1 MERRPDSHFGEGPLK
16 AEDEYDDEDEGRY
29 SSLSWMR
36 KPPLNLPLIR
46 FARGRN
52 GVRIP
57 LCTSRDLKSGRHSR
71 ESGNPVSMRN
81 LDSGFRRND
90 E

>member
-57 LCTSRDLKSGRHSR
+57 L
-71 ESGNPVSMRN
+71 
-81 LDSGFRRND
+81 
-90 E
+90 